1 VNPAPAQFCV
11 AESRCIAAVPALSW
25 TDRGCFEEPGN
36 PPGPTGLRLARPFDQ
51 TRNDMI
57 MDSDP
62 SHPDRRSI
70 RNIGI
75 IAHIDAGKT
84 TTTERV
90 LYYTGE
96 IHRMGDVDKGNTTTD
111 YLEEERE
118 RGITIVAAA
127 ITCHWKDAAGQ
138 PITINIIDTPGHV
151 DFTAEVERSL
161 RVLDGAV
168 VVFSAV
174 EGVEAQ
180 SETVWRQA
188 AKYRVPRICFINKL
202 DRIGAE
208 FDRVFQEIQERLLES
223 HPIAV
228 QIPIGAGPEGTMGE
242 FKGLIDLITMK
253 ALFYKTEDLG
263 STITEIEIP
272 EALRAEADLWR
283 ERMLNALSDKDEAF
297 TEVYMAH
304 LEGADLTCAQI
315 VAALRRATLTALVHP
330 VLCGS
335 SLRYVGVQRLL
346 DAVVAYLPS
355 PLDKPPVVGHH
366 PKKGTEIARKPS
378 VDEPFCGL
386 VFKITGDAHGDLSF
400 VRVYSGRLKSGTRV
414 YNPGKDKKEVC
425 SRLYHIRADDRE
437 QIQESTAGD
446 IAGIVGLKD
455 SVTGDTLCDG
465 THPILLERIE
475 FPETVMSMS
484 IEPVSSADK
493 GKLAETLNVLAR
505 EDPTFTFGVNG
516 ETGQTLISGMGELHL
531 EILKNRMVRD
541 FRLKVHV
548 GRPRVSYRE
557 TIKRAVKRVE
567 GTCIKQTGGSGL
579 YAKVTIDL
587 EPETQPKGAPVL
599 RFVNKLKGGVIPAE
613 FVPAIEAGLR
623 EAAKSGGRTGYPL
636 VDLKVTLVDGAT
648 HDVDSNDMAF
658 RAAAS
663 DALGKAAQD
672 AGAVLLEPIMRLEI
686 VTPEEYLG
694 SITADLSSRRALIDH
709 TSTRGKLMVIDA
721 RAPLEKMFGYSTAV
735 RSLSQGR
742 AGYTMEPLEYAAAP
756 DSLLEAI
763 AGL

>member
-1 VNPAPAQFCV
+1 
-11 AESRCIAAVPALSW
+11 
-25 TDRGCFEEPGN
+25 
-36 PPGPTGLRLARPFDQ
+36 
-51 TRNDMI
+51 
-57 MDSDP
+57 MDSDA
-62 SHPDRRSI
+62 SHSALASI

-84 TTTERV
+84 TTTERI

-127 ITCHWKDAAGQ
+127 ITCRWKDSAGK
-138 PITINIIDTPGHV
+138 PILINIIDTPGHV

-208 FDRVFQEIQERLLES
+208 FERVYDEIGDRLVDS
-223 HPIAV
+223 HPIPV
-228 QIPIGAGPEGTMGE
+228 QIPIGAGPEGSMGE
-242 FKGLIDLITMK
+242 FQGLIDLITMR
-253 ALFYKTEDLG
+253 ALYYKTEDLG
-263 STITEIEIP
+263 STITEVPIP
-272 EALRAEADLWR
+272 DSVLPDAELWR
-283 ERMLNALSDKDEAF
+283 ERLLNSLSEKDEKF
-297 TEVYMAH
+297 TDIYMSH
-304 LEGADLTCAQI
+304 LEGGDLAPAAI
-315 VAALRRATLTALVHP
+315 EAALRRVTLTGQAHP

-346 DAVVAYLPS
+346 DAVALYLPS
-355 PLDKPPVVGHH
+355 PLDRPPVAGTH
-366 PKKGTEIARKPS
+366 PKKGTEITRGP
-378 VDEPFCGL
+378 DPDGPFAAL
-386 VFKITGDAHGDLSF
+386 VFKITNDAHGDLSF
-400 VRVYSGRLKSGTRV
+400 ARIYSGRLKAGSRV
-414 YNPGKDKKEVC
+414 YNPGKDKKENC

-437 QIQESTAGD
+437 QIAEALAGD
-446 IAGIVGLKD
+446 IVGIVGLKD
-455 SVTGDTLCDG
+455 SVTGDTLCDAA
-465 THPILLERIE
+465 HPILLERIE

-493 GKLAETLNVLAR
+493 GKLADTLIALAR
-505 EDPTFTFGVNG
+505 EDPTFTFRVNE

-531 EILKNRMVRD
+531 EILKNRMIRD

-567 GTCIKQTGGSGL
+567 GSCIRQTGGSGL
-579 YAKVTIDL
+579 FARVTIDV

-623 EAAKSGGRTGYPL
+623 EEAKSGGRTGYPL
-636 VDLKVTLVDGAT
+636 VDLKVVLTDGDV
-648 HDVDSNDMAF
+648 HDVDSNELAF
-658 RAAAS
+658 RFAAG
-663 DALGKAAQD
+663 DALRKAVQE
-672 AGAVLLEPIMRLEI
+672 AGSVLLEPIMRIEV
-686 VTPEEYLG
+686 VTPEDYLG
-694 SITADLSSRRALIDH
+694 GITADLSSRRALIDQ
-709 TSTRGKLMVIDA
+709 TSSRGKLMVIDA

-742 AGYTMEPLEYAAAP
+742 AGYTMEPLEYAPAP
-756 DSLLEAI
+756 DSMLEAL
-763 AGL
+763 AGM

>member
-1 VNPAPAQFCV
+1 
-11 AESRCIAAVPALSW
+11 
-25 TDRGCFEEPGN
+25 
-36 PPGPTGLRLARPFDQ
+36 
-51 TRNDMI
+51 

-62 SHPDRRSI
+62 ATADLRSI

-84 TTTERV
+84 TTTERI

-111 YLEEERE
+111 YREDERE

-127 ITCHWKDAAGQ
+127 ITCHWKDAEGA

-208 FDRVFQEIQERLLES
+208 FERVFAEIQERLLDS

-242 FKGLIDLITMK
+242 FKGLIDLIAMK

-263 STITEIEIP
+263 STITETEIP
-272 EALRAEADLWR
+272 EELRPEADLWR
-283 ERMLNALSDKDEAF
+283 EKLLNALSDVDETFTEAF
-297 TEVYMAH
+297 MAH
-304 LEGADLTCAQI
+304 LEGAALAPEQI
-315 VAALRRATLTALVHP
+315 VAALRRATLTGLVHP
-330 VLCGS
+330 ILCGS

-346 DAVVAYLPS
+346 DAVAAYLPS

-366 PKKGTEIARKPS
+366 PKKGTEITRRSDP
-378 VDEPFCGL
+378 DEPFCGL
-386 VFKITGDAHGDLSF
+386 VFKITSDAHGDLSF
-400 VRVYSGRLKSGTRV
+400 VRVYSGRLKSGSRV

-437 QIQESTAGD
+437 QIQESIAGD

-465 THPILLERIE
+465 AHPILLERIE

-484 IEPVSSADK
+484 IEPVSSSDK
-493 GKLAETLNVLAR
+493 GKLADTLRVLAR
-505 EDPTFTFGVNG
+505 EDPTFTFRVNE

-531 EILKNRMVRD
+531 EILKNRIDRD

-557 TIKRAVKRVE
+557 TIKHAVKRVE
-567 GTCIKQTGGSGL
+567 GSCIRQTGGSGL
-579 YAKVTIDL
+579 YAKLTIDL

-599 RFVNKLKGGVIPAE
+599 HFVNKLKGGVIPAE
-613 FVPAIEAGLR
+613 FLPAIEAGMR
-623 EAAKSGGRTGYPL
+623 EEAKSGGRTGFPL
-636 VDLKVTLVDGAT
+636 VDLKVTLLDGAT
-648 HDVDSNDMAF
+648 HDVDSNELAF
-658 RAAAS
+658 RFAAG
-663 DALGKAAQD
+663 DALKKAVQE

-686 VTPEEYLG
+686 VTPEDYLG
-694 SITADLSSRRALIDH
+694 NITADLASRRALIDH
-709 TSTRGKLMVIDA
+709 TSNRGKLMVIDA

-742 AGYTMEPLEYAAAP
+742 ASYTMEPLEYAAAP
-756 DSLLEAI
+756 DSLLES
-763 AGL
+763 LS

>member
-1 VNPAPAQFCV
+1 M
-11 AESRCIAAVPALSW
+11 E
-25 TDRGCFEEPGN
+25 
-36 PPGPTGLRLARPFDQ
+36 
-51 TRNDMI
+51 
-57 MDSDP
+57 SDP
-62 SHPDRRSI
+62 STTDLRSI

-84 TTTERV
+84 TTTERI

-111 YLEEERE
+111 YREDERE

-127 ITCHWKDAAGQ
+127 ITCHWKVAQGQ

-188 AKYRVPRICFINKL
+188 TKYRVPRICFINKL

-208 FDRVFQEIQERLLES
+208 FERVFEEIQERLLES

-242 FKGLIDLITMK
+242 FKGLIDLIAMK

-263 STITEIEIP
+263 STITETEIP
-272 EALRAEADLWR
+272 EDLRPEAELWR
-283 ERMLNALSDKDEAF
+283 EKLLNALSDVDEVFTAAF
-297 TEVYMAH
+297 MAH
-304 LEGADLTCAQI
+304 LEGAELPPAEI
-315 VAALRRATLTALVHP
+315 VAALRRATLTGLVHP
-330 VLCGS
+330 ILCGS

-346 DAVVAYLPS
+346 DAVAAYLPS

-366 PKKGTEIARKPS
+366 PKKGTEITRKP
-378 VDEPFCGL
+378 DPNEPFCGL
-386 VFKITGDAHGDLSF
+386 VFKITSDAHGDLSF
-400 VRVYSGRLKSGTRV
+400 VRVYSGRLKSGSRV

-437 QIQESTAGD
+437 QIQESIAGD

-465 THPILLERIE
+465 AHPILLERIE

-493 GKLAETLNVLAR
+493 GKLAETLAVLTR
-505 EDPTFTFGVNG
+505 EDPTFTFRVNE

-531 EILKNRMVRD
+531 EILKNRIDRD

-557 TIKRAVKRVE
+557 TIKHAVKRVE
-567 GTCIKQTGGSGL
+567 GTCIRQTGGSGL

-613 FVPAIEAGLR
+613 FLPAIEAGMR
-623 EAAKSGGRTGYPL
+623 EEAKSGGRTGYPL
-636 VDLKVTLVDGAT
+636 VDLKVTLIDGAT
-648 HDVDSNDMAF
+648 HDVDSNELAF
-658 RAAAS
+658 RFAAG
-663 DALGKAAQD
+663 DALGKAVQA

-709 TSTRGKLMVIDA
+709 TSNRGKLMVVDA

-742 AGYTMEPLEYAAAP
+742 ASYTMEPLEYAAAP

-763 AGL
+763 AGA